1 MKGIQSGDDLEPP
14 FVVAELAGQ
23 FEQAFIGLDAAVAEE
38 ALAGADETD
47 QRLRQPA
54 LRLVVIEI
62 RGMNDFA
69 RLLDEGLGN
78 RRVGVA

>member
-1 MKGIQSGDDLEPP
+1 MEGVDGGKNLEPAL
-14 FVVAELAGQ
+14 VVAELAGEL
-23 FEQAFIGLDAAVAEE
+23 EQALIGFDAAVAEE
-38 ALAGADETD
+38 ALAGADEAD